1 MIVPLLA
8 FLGAVLLALYFA
20 LSWDNEDK
28 KCRLIKRKIP
38 QATLWSILAPL
49 FPCFNRQV
57 QVTPDQNIEMTTMN
71 NHEGSESATSVALSS
86 EELSLRKDWKRRER
100 KAFQEKLKGKSVGSE
115 HSILDDALP
124 EVFRSNTYIE
134 KLTAEL
140 KRHHKWFNILY
151 YYSDVYPRALRVLSL
166 ATNIITTIFFIAI
179 TYSIAN
185 PDDNNCPSYS
195 NKDDCLV
202 PKSNFHTGQPQC
214 RWDNNATRC
223 SFVQPSVLI
232 RVILFVVIFAVML
245 AIPVNIVTNYLIQYV
260 LAAPIRVNDGEIGK
274 NRNAQKYQTKD
285 SEGNDLEN
293 EAALN
298 IPVYSSTTDGNNDH
312 PYNQNNDVLALE
324 QGRMKPLFDLPSPAG
339 SPPVTPTD
347 ENEPISSYQQVTD
360 VLRGKLDVTTVT
372 TPLLTK
378 YKSHRDR
385 AQRELDLLQ
394 NEIRKHRAT
403 YMTGV
408 LDRRKFDRKDPC
420 SLYYFPLFCVLT
432 FQLIFPLLR
441 RVVELVAFWS
451 FYCPGTIE
459 KQ

>member
-20 LSWDNEDK
+20 LSWDTEDK
-28 KCRLIKRKIP
+28 KCRILKQKVH

-57 QVTPDQNIEMTTMN
+57 QVSPEHNIEMTTMN

-100 KAFQEKLKGKSVGSE
+100 KAFQEKLKGKSLGSE

-124 EVFRSNTYIE
+124 DVFRSNTYIE

-140 KRHHKWFNILY
+140 KRHHRWLNILY
-151 YYSDVYPRALRVLSL
+151 FYSDVYPRALRVLSL

-185 PDDNNCPSYS
+185 PDDNNCSSYS
-195 NKDDCLV
+195 NKDECLV

-245 AIPVNIVTNYLIQYV
+245 AIPINIVTNYLIQYV

-274 NRNAQKYQTKD
+274 NRNAEKYQLKD
-285 SEGNDLEN
+285 SEGHVGEN
-293 EAALN
+293 EAALS
-298 IPVYSSTTDGNNDH
+298 IPVYSSTTDGNNDLH
-312 PYNQNNDVLALE
+312 PYSQNDDVLALE
-324 QGRMKPLFDLPSPAG
+324 QGRMKPLFDSPSPAG
-339 SPPVTPTD
+339 SPPVSPTN

-360 VLRGKLDVTTVT
+360 ILRGKLDVTTVT

-378 YKSHRDR
+378 YKSHRGR
-385 AQRELDLLQ
+385 AHRELVLLQ
-394 NEIRKHRAT
+394 NEIRKHRAI

-408 LDRRKFDRKDPC
+408 LDRRKFDREYPC
-420 SLYYFPLFCVLT
+420 NLYIYLYLICVLI
-432 FQLIFPLLR
+432 FQLIIFSSLQGCGACRPLVILFSR
-441 RVVELVAFWS
+441 NR
-451 FYCPGTIE
+451 
-459 KQ
+459 